1 MSASKPIKVAVIGG
15 GCASVAAAFELSRPE
30 HQGKY
35 EITIYQVGWRLG
47 GKGASGRGP
56 ADRIEEHGLHI
67 WFGFYENAF
76 RLMRECYAE
85 LNRDPRRVRF
95 ADWRDAFSPEPLI
108 GIFDRTREGT
118 WQSRISYFPPADG
131 LPGDPLTENNPF
143 TIKAYFIRTIEM
155 ARVLLRAA
163 AKHTVGTSDTRRTSN
178 FDADRQ
184 RESSFTTAVLLEQTA
199 RMIKYGIGAT
209 ITGVIEALGIL
220 QALLSTMSNY
230 ADSRLLQLMEAIAS
244 SARSILQPMVE
255 SDDEVRWIWEIS
267 DLTLA
272 TMVGIVRFGLLTD
285 PRGFDAIN
293 EFESRE
299 WLRVNG
305 ASESSLNSAM
315 VRGLYDLAFGYHHG
329 DTSQPSVAAGQAIRG
344 AFRMF
349 FTYRGSL
356 FWKMRSGMGDIVFAP
371 FYEVLKKRGVRF
383 RFFHRLENVKLADE
397 EALARG
403 ERCYVEALTFD
414 IQAKVKGG
422 QEYDPLIDVRGLPC
436 WPSIARYEQLVD
448 GQRLKAE
455 KREFESYWDRRKVG
469 TRTLRVTEDFDCVVL
484 GVGLG
489 AIPYLCRE
497 LIARDQRW
505 RDLVTRCK
513 TVATQSFQLWL
524 REDVESLGWHHGQ
537 VSIAGFVHPFDTW
550 ADMRQLI
557 PDESFPVAPRA
568 IAYFCSA
575 FPDAEHLRYRSETDY
590 ASRCREIV
598 KRNAITFLKNHV
610 HHLWPRAV
618 RNGKFRWDLLLDP
631 QKSKEINPAAIDETR
646 FDSQFWVAN
655 VNPSDRFCLTVPGS
669 VRFRISPLDNTYDNL
684 TVAGDW
690 TRCGFDQGCV
700 EAAVMSGRLAAHA
713 ISGLP
718 RLEDIVGYDHP

>member
-1 MSASKPIKVAVIGG
+1 VSKPIKVAIVGG

-35 EITIYQVGWRLG
+35 EITIYQLGWRLG

-67 WFGFYENAF
+67 WMGFYENAF
-76 RLMRECYAE
+76 RLLRECYSE

-108 GIFDRTREGT
+108 GLLDRTREGS
-118 WQSRISYFPPADG
+118 WQARISYFPPADG
-131 LPGDPLTENNPF
+131 LPGDPIDESNPF
-143 TIKAYFIRTIEM
+143 TIKAYFVRAIEM
-155 ARVLLRAA
+155 ARVLLNAA
-163 AKHTVGTSDTRRTSN
+163 EKRTAGTRDSFRSSEFNSDLQRQTSLTSD
-178 FDADRQ
+178 
-184 RESSFTTAVLLEQTA
+184 VLLEQIA

-209 ITGVIEALGIL
+209 LTGVIEALGIL
-220 QALLSTMSNY
+220 QALLSSISSY
-230 ADSRLLQLMEAIAS
+230 ADGPILQFMEAIAS
-244 SARSILQPMVE
+244 STRNLLQPMVE
-255 SDDEVRWIWEIS
+255 SDDEVRWIWEIT

-299 WLRVNG
+299 WLRING
-305 ASESSLNSAM
+305 ASESSLDSAM
-315 VRGLYDLAFGYHHG
+315 VRGLYDLAFGYRDG
-329 DTSQPSVAAGQAIRG
+329 DINQPSVAAGQAIRG

-371 FYEVLKKRGVRF
+371 FYEVLKQRGVRF
-383 RFFHRLENVKLADE
+383 RFFHRLENVKLADVKS
-397 EALARG
+397 LNRG
-403 ERCYVEALTFD
+403 ERCYVEGLTFD
-414 IQAKVKGG
+414 IQAIVKDE

-436 WPSIARYEQLVD
+436 WPSDARYEQLLD
-448 GQRLKAE
+448 GERLKAE
-455 KREFESYWDRRKVG
+455 KREFESHWDRRKVD
-469 TRTLRVTEDFDCVVL
+469 TITLRVIKDFDCVVL

-489 AIPYLCRE
+489 AIPYLCSE
-497 LIARDQRW
+497 LVACDQRW
-505 RDLVTRCK
+505 RDLVSHCK

-537 VSIAGFVHPFDTW
+537 CSVAGFVHPFDTW

-557 PDESFPVAPRA
+557 TDESFPIAPRS
-568 IAYFCSA
+568 IAYFCSV
-575 FPDAEHLRYRSETDY
+575 FPDAEHLRYRSDSGYVT
-590 ASRCREIV
+590 RCREIV
-598 KRNAITFLKNHV
+598 KHNAVTFLKRHV
-610 HHLWPRAV
+610 HHLWPRAT
-618 RNGKFRWDLLLDP
+618 RKGRFRWDLLVDP
-631 QKSKEINPAAIDETR
+631 RKSESPGYPTADESS
-646 FDSQFWVAN
+646 FDSQFWMAN

-713 ISGLP
+713 VSGLP

>member
-1 MSASKPIKVAVIGG
+1 M
-15 GCASVAAAFELSRPE
+15 AAAFELSRPE

-67 WFGFYENAF
+67 WMGFYENAF
-76 RLMRECYAE
+76 RLLRECYQE
-85 LNRDPRRVRF
+85 LNRDPRKVRF

-108 GIFDRTREGT
+108 GVLDRTRSKD
-118 WQSRISYFPPADG
+118 WQARVSYFPPADG
-131 LPGDPLTENNPF
+131 LPGDPITDNNPF
-143 TIKAYFIRTIEM
+143 TIRAYFVRAIEM
-155 ARVLLRAA
+155 ARVLLNAA
-163 AKHTVGTSDTRRTSN
+163 QMRTAKPE
-178 FDADRQ
+178 
-184 RESSFTTAVLLEQTA
+184 ESPRSKLNANLRGERSFTPEILLEQIS
-199 RMIKYGIGAT
+199 RLIKYGIGAT
-209 ITGVIEALGIL
+209 ITGVIEALGFL
-220 QALLSTMSNY
+220 QALTSGISSY
-230 ADSRLLQLMEAIAS
+230 AGGPLLDFVEAIAAS
-244 SARSILQPMVE
+244 TRGVLQPMVE
-255 SDDEVRWIWEIS
+255 SDDEVRWIWEIT
-267 DLTLA
+267 DLMLA

-293 EFESRE
+293 DFESRE
-299 WLRVNG
+299 WLRING
-305 ASESSLNSAM
+305 ASEGSLNSAM
-315 VRGLYDLAFGYHHG
+315 VRALYDLAFGYEDG
-329 DTSQPSVAAGQAIRG
+329 DIKRPSVAAGQAIRG

-349 FTYRGSL
+349 FTYRGSV

-383 RFFHRLENVKLADE
+383 QFFHRLENVKLADVE
-397 EALARG
+397 SLARG

-414 IQAKVKGG
+414 VQAIVKHR

-436 WPSIARYEQLVD
+436 WPSSAQYEQLVD
-448 GQRLKAE
+448 GEQLKAE
-455 KREFESYWDRRKVG
+455 KRDFESHWDRRKVG
-469 TRTLRVTEDFDCVVL
+469 TATLRVTEDFDCVVL

-489 AIPYLCRE
+489 AIPYLCSE

-505 RDLVTRCK
+505 HDLVTHCK
-513 TVATQSFQLWL
+513 TVATQAFQLWM
-524 REDVESLGWHHGQ
+524 REDVESLGWHYGQ
-537 VSIAGFVHPFDTW
+537 CSVAGFVHPFDTW

-557 PDESFPVAPRA
+557 TDESWPVAPRG
-568 IAYFCSA
+568 ISYFCSV
-575 FPDAEHLRYRSETDY
+575 FPDAEYPRHRSDTEY
-590 ASRCREIV
+590 PARCHQVV
-598 KRNAITFLKNHV
+598 KRNAVTFLKRHAR
-610 HHLWPRAV
+610 HLWPRST
-618 RNGKFRWDLLLDP
+618 RNGKFRWDLLVDP
-631 QKSKEINPAAIDETR
+631 QRSKRTSYRDMDESS
-646 FDSQFWVAN
+646 FESQYWAAN
-655 VNPSDRFCLTVPGS
+655 VNPSDRYCLTVPGS

>member
-1 MSASKPIKVAVIGG
+1 MLSKPIKVAVIGG
-15 GCASVAAAFELSRPE
+15 GCASMAAAFELSRPE

-47 GKGASGRGP
+47 GKGASGRGV

-67 WFGFYENAF
+67 WMGFYENAF
-76 RLMRECYAE
+76 RLLRECYAE

-108 GIFDRTREGT
+108 GVLDRVSGGS
-118 WQSRISYFPPADG
+118 WQARVSSFPPADG
-131 LPGDPLTENNPF
+131 LPGDPIDKNNPF
-143 TIKAYFIRTIEM
+143 TIRAYFIRAIEM
-155 ARVLLRAA
+155 ARVLLNAA
-163 AKHTVGTSDTRRTSN
+163 QMRTEEPSDLSGTSDLNERWRRHRSITP
-178 FDADRQ
+178 D
-184 RESSFTTAVLLEQTA
+184 VLMEQLA
-199 RMIKYGIGAT
+199 RLTKYSIGAT

-220 QALLSTMSNY
+220 QALVAGISNY
-230 ADSRLLQLMEAIAS
+230 AGGPILQFIETIAS
-244 SARSILQPMVE
+244 STRSILRPMVE
-255 SDDEVRWIWEIS
+255 SDDEVRWIWEIT
-267 DLTLA
+267 DLMLA

-293 EFESRE
+293 DFESRE
-299 WLRVNG
+299 WLRING
-305 ASESSLNSAM
+305 ASEGSLNSAM
-315 VRGLYDLAFGYHHG
+315 VRALYDLAFGYEDG
-329 DTSQPSVAAGQAIRG
+329 DVNQPSVAAGQAIRG

-349 FTYRGSL
+349 FTYRGSV
-356 FWKMRSGMGDIVFAP
+356 FWKMRSGMGDVVFAP

-383 RFFHRLENVKLADE
+383 QFFHRLENIKLA
-397 EALARG
+397 EASSLARD

-414 IQAKVKGG
+414 VQAVVKHG
-422 QEYDPLIDVRGLPC
+422 QEYDPLIEVRGLPC
-436 WPSIARYEQLVD
+436 WPSNAQYEQLID
-448 GQRLKAE
+448 GEQLKAQ
-455 KREFESYWDRRKVG
+455 KRDFESHWDRRKVG
-469 TRTLRVTEDFDCVVL
+469 TTTLRVVEDFDCVVL

-497 LIARDQRW
+497 LIARDRRW
-505 RDLVTRCK
+505 RDLVTHCK

-537 VSIAGFVHPFDTW
+537 CSVAGFVHPFDTW

-557 PDESFPVAPRA
+557 SDESWPSAPRG
-568 IAYFCSA
+568 ISYFCSV
-575 FPDAEHLRYRSETDY
+575 FPDSEYPRHRSDTQY
-590 ASRCREIV
+590 AARCREIV
-598 KRNAITFLKNHV
+598 KRNAITFLNRDAR
-610 HHLWPRAV
+610 HLWPHSS
-618 RNGKFRWDLLLDP
+618 RNGKFRWDLVVDP
-631 QKSKEINPAAIDETR
+631 RESKRSAPRTSDESA
-646 FDSQFWVAN
+646 FDSQFWNAN
-655 VNPSDRFCLTVPGS
+655 VNPSDRYCLTVPGS